1 MLKVNGYVGNYN
13 HVYIYNDDGVI
24 LFQTANP
31 DNLNFNLTINIRNA
45 RKLILNKQ
53 DCFDIKTSDDGFSMF
68 RNGKDLYIHNSIV
81 DVVKVEEVVALEA
94 YGETKYHDVYTLRL
108 QDGTQGMVESG
119 YYTRTEKTDERLYRE
134 KLAGIISECL
144 WFGKHVSHYEV
155 EEMLKR
161 LEITI
166 KE

>member
-1 MLKVNGYVGNYN
+1 MTVNRYAGNYN

-24 LFQTANP
+24 LFQTARP
-31 DNLNFNLTINIRNA
+31 DKLNFDLTINIRHA

-53 DCFDIKTSDDGFSMF
+53 DCFEIKTSDDIFPMF

-81 DVVKVEEVVALEA
+81 DVVKVEEVVALQVSGA
-94 YGETKYHDVYTLRL
+94 TSYHDVYTLRL
-108 QDGTQGMVESG
+108 QDGTQRMIESD

-144 WFGKHVSHYEV
+144 FSGKHVSHYEV

>member
-1 MLKVNGYVGNYN
+1 MTVNKYAGNYN
-13 HVYIYNDDGVI
+13 HVYIYNNDGVI

-31 DNLNFNLTINIRNA
+31 DNLNFNLTINIRHA

-81 DVVKVEEVVALEA
+81 DVVKVEEVVALQA
-94 YGETKYHDVYTLRL
+94 SGAIAYHDVYTLRL
-108 QDGTQGMVESG
+108 QDGTQRMVKSD
-119 YYTRTEKTDERLYRE
+119 YYTRTEKTNERLYRE

-144 WFGKHVSHYEV
+144 FSGKHVSHYEV